1 MYCARMGHADVDTLK
16 HAYAALNRGDLSVV
30 VELLDPGLEWHEP
43 APSPEA
49 GAHRGRDSFV
59 SFFRGWLESFEGFRV
74 EPERIVTRGDELV
87 VIVRQTGIGRSSG
100 VPVETR
106 LVHVWTVAEGKAV
119 RWEAVADPDAALANG
134 D

>member
-16 HAYAALNRGDLSVV
+16 RAYAALNRGDLSVV
-30 VELLDPGLEWHEP
+30 VELLDPELEWHEP

-49 GAHRGRDSFV
+49 GVHRGRDSFV
-59 SFFRGWLESFEGFRV
+59 SFFRGWRESFDGFRV

-106 LVHVWTVAEGKAV
+106 LAHVWTVDEGKAV
-119 RWEAVADPDAALANG
+119 RWEAVADPDVALANG